1 MEEQYGIW
9 KDYIKLNHLGNSSYG
24 TVYKASSKKDH
35 KIVAIKEY
43 SKNQKQSIV
52 VYQNELK
59 YLDLLKSEYIINSI
73 NKMETEDNWYI
84 IRDYYG
90 GTLEDFVKM
99 YPRGLPTKEIH
110 KILSDLSNSFKLLNE
125 KQLINKDIKPSNI
138 LLSFNG
144 KNGYKAILSG
154 IHLTKTL
161 EEEDNFYLRGT
172 RYICPPE
179 GLKGE
184 EMDMK
189 YDVWSVGIL
198 IYFMV
203 LRKYPFEGKRDMVI
217 LNQIE
222 KGVNMDISDD
232 ADLNDL
238 LKKTL
243 QIDVSKRISWNDFF
257 NHRFLKKEFNLK
269 KKKKNIGINEMSEQI
284 SQLKRDY
291 EETKRISQC
300 VRDYGNIIKPHIDKQ
315 IDKDYQNYVSKKM
328 REIYSKFD
336 EILKNLN

>member
-1 MEEQYGIW
+1 MEEHGIW
-9 KDYIKLNHLGNSSYG
+9 REYIKLNLLGTSSYG
-24 TVYKASSKKDH
+24 TVYKARSKKDH

-43 SKNQKQSIV
+43 SKFQKGSKE
-52 VYQNELK
+52 VYPNEMK
-59 YLDLLKSEYIINSI
+59 YLDLLKSEYIIYYI
-73 NKMETEDNWYI
+73 HKTETEDNWYI
-84 IRDYYG
+84 IRDYYW
-90 GTLEDFVKM
+90 GTLEEFTKM
-99 YPRGLPTKEIH
+99 HPRGVPPKEIQ
-110 KILSDLSNSFKLLNE
+110 KILLDLSNSFRLLNQ

-138 LLSFNG
+138 LLSFDG

-154 IHLTKTL
+154 IHLTQPL
-161 EEEDNFYLRGT
+161 GEEDNSQPRGM

-184 EMDMK
+184 KMDMK

-257 NHRFLKKEFNLK
+257 NHPFLKKEFNLK

-300 VRDYGNIIKPHIDKQ
+300 VRDYGNIIKPHVDER